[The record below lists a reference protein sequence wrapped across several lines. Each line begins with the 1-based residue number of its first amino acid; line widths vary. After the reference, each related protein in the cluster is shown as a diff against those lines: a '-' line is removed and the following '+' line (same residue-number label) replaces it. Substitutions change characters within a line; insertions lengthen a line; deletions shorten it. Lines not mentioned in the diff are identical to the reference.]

1 VEIQKKY
8 KLLAIRAKFL
18 KQSLGVSNEIFDIA
32 TAEFLT
38 AVTKETVQVT
48 PQQPEPKQADQPG
61 QIYHGD
67 SSTDTPFVLSE
78 KEEKDENLKA
88 VFRKIATQAH
98 PDKLSNKSDFEKEY
112 KNILF
117 EKARLSFE
125 TNDYHG
131 ILEVAEELGID
142 PPPPTQQ
149 QIEAMKKINN
159 KMEKE
164 INVIKSSVVWNWYHA
179 DEDAKKLLLE
189 KYIEHLRK
197 NNTRP

>member
-8 KLLAIRAKFL
+8 KLIAIRAKFL
-18 KQSLGVSNEIFDIA
+18 KQSLGISSEIFDLA
-32 TAEFLT
+32 TAGFLAAIASRAPT
-38 AVTKETVQVT
+38 INL
-48 PQQPEPKQADQPG
+48 QPPNPPPRGAQE

-67 SSTDTPFVLSE
+67 PTSSAPTTIVI
-78 KEEKDENLKA
+78 KEEKDENLKT
-88 VFRKIATQAH
+88 VFRNIAKQAH
-98 PDKLSNKSDFEKEY
+98 PDKLANKSEFEKEY
-112 KNILF
+112 KNLLF

-131 ILEVAEELGID
+131 ILEVAEELGIE

-149 QIEAMKKINN
+149 QIESMKKINN

-164 INVIKSSVVWNWYHA
+164 INAIKNSVVWSWYHGT
-179 DEDAKKLLLE
+179 DDTKVLLLE
-189 KYIEHLRK
+189 KYIETIRK